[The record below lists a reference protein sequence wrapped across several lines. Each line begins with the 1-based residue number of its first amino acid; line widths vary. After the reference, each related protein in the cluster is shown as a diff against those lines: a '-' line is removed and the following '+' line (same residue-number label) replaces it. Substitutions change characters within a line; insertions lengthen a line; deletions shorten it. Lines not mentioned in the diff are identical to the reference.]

1 MSPLPRVPSPLLRR
15 VALAVMLSALTGCAT
30 VRKAVPAPPAGHVP
44 VLLVHGIDDSPAAFQ
59 PMRDRL
65 REAGWPVEQVA
76 AVRLT
81 PNNGQLPIE
90 ALAMQVARAAEGL
103 RRRTGAERIDV
114 VAFSMGALI
123 SRYWLQ
129 EVGGHQKVRRF
140 LSISGPHHGTR
151 MAYIRRG
158 PAILQM
164 RPGSELLQRLERRN
178 NPFGDTEL
186 YTFWTPLDVT
196 VYPAESARLPGAT
209 ERTFPV
215 ILHPLMLSD
224 PNVLDAVV
232 ETLSQAPRA
241 QAASTP

>member
-1 MSPLPRVPSPLLRR
+1 MSASLSVPSPLARR
-15 VALAVMLSALTGCAT
+15 VALAAVLAVLTGCAT
-30 VRKAVPAPPAGHVP
+30 PPKAVPPPAGHVP

-59 PMRDRL
+59 PMRERL
-65 REAGWPVEQVA
+65 HEAGWQVEQVA

-90 ALAMQVARAAEGL
+90 ALATQVARAAEGL

-140 LSISGPHHGTR
+140 VSISGPHHGTLL
-151 MAYIRRG
+151 AHIRRE

-164 RPGSELLQRLERRN
+164 RPGSELLRRLERRA

-215 ILHPLMLSD
+215 LLHPLMLSH
-224 PNVLDAVV
+224 PGVLDAVV
-232 ETLSQAPRA
+232 ETLSVSGRTE
-241 QAASTP
+241 TP